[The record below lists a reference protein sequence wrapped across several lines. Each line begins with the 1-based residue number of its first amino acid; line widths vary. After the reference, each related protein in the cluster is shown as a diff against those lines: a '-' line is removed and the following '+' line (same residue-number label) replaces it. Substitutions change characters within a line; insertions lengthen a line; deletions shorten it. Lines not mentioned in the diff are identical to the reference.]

1 MRNAHRRDNAVRNRK
16 AVFIMRHLE
25 ISDPEMFKEADALYE
40 YINKIYPCKHDLTR
54 TELYKKTVEGENLPL
69 IIVNN
74 NAPPSINEATT
85 SNNVQASATTTRSD
99 VIPVLNIVNNN
110 APPSINEATTSNNVQ
125 ASATTTRSDVI
136 PVLNIPLIDVQ
147 IKIPQEN
154 QSSIESHETD
164 PPVDDLFP
172 LDFNNDETEMLMN
185 TLMEDPDLRNF
196 FNEIEVPN
204 EEIRPMTVDEE
215 IDMIIKEQIKKIDDE
230 FNQLIGL

>member
-1 MRNAHRRDNAVRNRK
+1 MRMRNAHRRDNTVRNRK
-16 AVFIMRHLE
+16 AVFIMKHLE
-25 ISDPEMFKEADALYE
+25 ISNPEMFKEAEALYE
-40 YINKIYPCKHDLTR
+40 FINKIYPCKHDLTR
-54 TELYKKTVEGENLPL
+54 TELYKNQPL
-69 IIVNN
+69 FIVNN
-74 NAPPSINEATT
+74 NPPPSINEATT
-85 SNNVQASATTTRSD
+85 SNNVQAAATKTRND
-99 VIPVLNIVNNN
+99 V
-110 APPSINEATTSNNVQ
+110 T
-125 ASATTTRSDVI
+125 

-172 LDFNNDETEMLMN
+172 LDFNNDETEMLMK

-230 FNQLIGL
+230 FNQLIGH

>member
-1 MRNAHRRDNAVRNRK
+1 MRNVRRRDNTVRNRK
-16 AVFIMRHLE
+16 SVFIMKHLE
-25 ISDPEMFKEADALYE
+25 ISNPEMFKEAEALYE

-54 TELYKKTVEGENLPL
+54 TELYKNQPL
-69 IIVNN
+69 FIVNN
-74 NAPPSINEATT
+74 NPPINEATT
-85 SNNVQASATTTRSD
+85 SNNVQAAATTTR
-99 VIPVLNIVNNN
+99 
-110 APPSINEATTSNNVQ
+110 EATTSNNVQ
-125 ASATTTRSDVI
+125 AAATTTRNDVT

-164 PPVDDLFP
+164 PPVDDLLP

-204 EEIRPMTVDEE
+204 EEIRPMTMDEE

-230 FNQLIGL
+230 FNQLIGH